1 MPEFKPVGSC
11 DYSPDIEAQSLPT
24 WQTMGWVNYTM
35 NSRRAGS
42 TILWTVDGL
51 GQLYYEQ

>member
-11 DYSPDIEAQSLPT
+11 GYSPDIEAQNLPT

-42 TILWTVDGL
+42 TIL
-51 GQLYYEQ
+51 